1 MQKDSA
7 QDWFCILN
15 GFFYGKNRS
24 LSKNVLRKIL
34 YGCLGCNEHLR
45 AARLA
50 FSSGT
55 ASVCDSEEL
64 FGLFVIWLSEKWN
77 EEIHVLGAQKAT
89 QDFSLKCGSAW
100 QPMAC
105 YWDLFYKEV
114 TTFAEQVLFPGKL
127 KPLKLSLSLPS
138 FENRGLCSSF
148 SCLQST
154 ILNEHFCHRRP
165 CKIHCWYLRLSSSE
179 TVCKGVRWKIT
190 QIISVFFS
198 FLVEYT

>member
-1 MQKDSA
+1 M
-7 QDWFCILN
+7 
-15 GFFYGKNRS
+15 GKNCS

-45 AARLA
+45 AARFA

-55 ASVCDSEEL
+55 ASVCVTWKSCLASSSFDFLKSEMKK
-64 FGLFVIWLSEKWN
+64 FMCWGLRKQLKIFP
-77 EEIHVLGAQKAT
+77 
-89 QDFSLKCGSAW
+89 LKCGSAW

-114 TTFAEQVLFPGKL
+114 TTFADQVLFPGKL

-154 ILNEHFCHRRP
+154 I
-165 CKIHCWYLRLSSSE
+165 CK
-179 TVCKGVRWKIT
+179 
-190 QIISVFFS
+190 
-198 FLVEYT
+198 